1 MRPGLRSAGRGG
13 ADVRRALYPGTFD
26 PVTNGHLDLVKRA
39 LRLFDGVVV
48 AVGTG
53 SHKSPMF
60 SVAERVEFVR
70 DAVKDMGDVEVVSFD
85 GLLVETVNETG
96 TVAII
101 RGLRQVSDFEYEF
114 QMALMNR
121 RLAREIETVFL
132 MTSLSYI
139 YLDSTVMKDVALL
152 GGDVN
157 GLAPEAVIR
166 ALSEKRGSR

>member
-1 MRPGLRSAGRGG
+1 M
-13 ADVRRALYPGTFD
+13 RRALYPGTFD

-53 SHKSPMF
+53 RDKSPMF
-60 SVAERVEFVR
+60 SVEERIGFFR
-70 DAVKDMGDVEVVSFD
+70 DAVQNLANVEVISID
-85 GLLVETVNETG
+85 GLLVDTVSETG

-101 RGLRQVSDFEYEF
+101 RGLREVSDFEYEF

-121 RLAREIETVFL
+121 RLARDIETVFL
-132 MTSLSYI
+132 MPSLSYI
-139 YLDSTVMKDVALL
+139 YLDSTIMKEVALL
-152 GGDVN
+152 GGDVD

-166 ALSEKRGSR
+166 ALQQKRGSRRRTT

>member
-1 MRPGLRSAGRGG
+1 M
-13 ADVRRALYPGTFD
+13 RRALYPGTFD

-39 LRLFDGVVV
+39 LRLFDGVIV

-53 SHKSPMF
+53 RDKSPMF
-60 SVAERVEFVR
+60 SIDERVGFLR
-70 DAVKDMGDVEVVSFD
+70 DAVKDLGDVEVVAFD
-85 GLLVETVNETG
+85 GLLVDAVSKTG
-96 TVAII
+96 AVGII

-132 MTSLSYI
+132 MPSLSYI
-139 YLDSTVMKDVALL
+139 YLDSTVMKEVALL
-152 GGDVN
+152 GGDVD

-166 ALSEKRGSR
+166 ALNEKRGSR

>member
-1 MRPGLRSAGRGG
+1 M
-13 ADVRRALYPGTFD
+13 RRALYPGTFD

-39 LRLFDGVVV
+39 LRLFDGVIV

-53 SHKSPMF
+53 RDKSTMF
-60 SVAERVEFVR
+60 SVEERVEFLR
-70 DAVKDMGDVEVVSFD
+70 DAVKDLGNVEVVPFD
-85 GLLVETVNETG
+85 GLLVDIVNETG
-96 TVAII
+96 AVAII

-121 RLAREIETVFL
+121 RLARDVETVFL
-132 MTSLSYI
+132 MPSLSYI
-139 YLDSTVMKDVALL
+139 YLDSTVMKEVALL
-152 GGDVN
+152 DGNVD

>member
-1 MRPGLRSAGRGG
+1 M
-13 ADVRRALYPGTFD
+13 RRALYPGTFD

-48 AVGTG
+48 AVGTERN
-53 SHKSPMF
+53 KSPMF
-60 SVAERVEFVR
+60 SIDERVGFLREAVR
-70 DAVKDMGDVEVVSFD
+70 NLGNVEVIHFD
-85 GLLVETVNETG
+85 GLLVDTVNETG

-121 RLAREIETVFL
+121 RLARDIETVFL
-132 MTSLSYI
+132 MPSLSYI
-139 YLDSTVMKDVALL
+139 YLDSTIMKEVALL
-152 GGDVN
+152 GGDVD
-157 GLAPEAVIR
+157 GLAPEAVVR

>member
-1 MRPGLRSAGRGG
+1 M
-13 ADVRRALYPGTFD
+13 RRALYPGTFD

-53 SHKSPMF
+53 RDKSPMF
-60 SVAERVEFVR
+60 TVEERIGFFR
-70 DAVKDMGDVEVVSFD
+70 DAVEGLGNVEVKAID
-85 GLLVETVNETG
+85 GLLVDTVEETG

-101 RGLRQVSDFEYEF
+101 RGLREVSDFEYEF

-121 RLAREIETVFL
+121 RLARDIETVFL
-132 MTSLSYI
+132 MPSLSYI
-139 YLDSTVMKDVALL
+139 YLDSTIMKEVALL
-152 GGDVN
+152 GGNVD

-166 ALSEKRGSR
+166 ALAEKRELRGRAG

>member
-1 MRPGLRSAGRGG
+1 
-13 ADVRRALYPGTFD
+13 VRRALYPGTFD

-53 SHKSPMF
+53 RDKSTMF
-60 SVAERVEFVR
+60 SVDERVEFLR
-70 DAVKDMGDVEVVSFD
+70 DAVKDLGNVEVIPFD
-85 GLLVETVNETG
+85 GLLVDTVNETG
-96 TVAII
+96 AVAII

-121 RLAREIETVFL
+121 RLARDVETVFL
-132 MTSLSYI
+132 MPSLSYI
-139 YLDSTVMKDVALL
+139 YLDSTVMKEVALL
-152 GGDVN
+152 GGDVD

>member
-1 MRPGLRSAGRGG
+1 
-13 ADVRRALYPGTFD
+13 VRRALYPGTFD

-48 AVGTG
+48 AVGSG
-53 SHKSPMF
+53 RDKSPMF
-60 SVAERVEFVR
+60 SVDERVQFLR
-70 DAVKDMGDVEVVSFD
+70 DAVKDLGNVEVIPFE
-85 GLLVETVNETG
+85 GLLVDTVNETG
-96 TVAII
+96 AVAII

-121 RLAREIETVFL
+121 RLARDVETVFL
-132 MTSLSYI
+132 MPSLSYT
-139 YLDSTVMKDVALL
+139 YLDSTVMKEVALL
-152 GGDVN
+152 GGNVD

>member
-1 MRPGLRSAGRGG
+1 
-13 ADVRRALYPGTFD
+13 VRRALYPGTFD

-53 SHKSPMF
+53 HHKSPMF
-60 SVAERVEFVR
+60 SVEERVEFLR
-70 DAVKDMGDVEVVSFD
+70 DAVKDLGNVEVIPFD
-85 GLLVETVNETG
+85 GLLVDTVNETG
-96 TVAII
+96 AVAII

-121 RLAREIETVFL
+121 RLARDVETVFL
-132 MTSLSYI
+132 MPSLSYT
-139 YLDSTVMKDVALL
+139 YLDSTVMKEVALL
-152 GGDVN
+152 GGNVD

>member
-1 MRPGLRSAGRGG
+1 M
-13 ADVRRALYPGTFD
+13 RRALYPGTFD

-53 SHKSPMF
+53 HDKSPMF
-60 SVAERVEFVR
+60 SVDERVGFLR
-70 DAVKDMGDVEVVSFD
+70 DAVKDLGNVEVIPFD
-85 GLLVETVNETG
+85 GLLVDTVNETG
-96 TVAII
+96 AVAII

-121 RLAREIETVFL
+121 RLARDVETVFL
-132 MTSLSYI
+132 MPSLSYT
-139 YLDSTVMKDVALL
+139 YLDSTVMKEVALL
-152 GGDVN
+152 GGNVD

>member
-1 MRPGLRSAGRGG
+1 M
-13 ADVRRALYPGTFD
+13 RRALYPGTFD

-53 SHKSPMF
+53 REKSPMF
-60 SVAERVEFVR
+60 SVAERVGFLR

-85 GLLVETVNETG
+85 GLLVDTVNETG
-96 TVAII
+96 AVAII

-132 MTSLSYI
+132 MPSLSYI
-139 YLDSTVMKDVALL
+139 YLDSTVMKEVALL
-152 GGDVN
+152 GGDVD
-157 GLAPEAVIR
+157 GLAPAAVIR
-166 ALSEKRGSR
+166 ALSEKRGSH

>member
-1 MRPGLRSAGRGG
+1 M
-13 ADVRRALYPGTFD
+13 RRALYPGTFD

-53 SHKSPMF
+53 HDKSPMF
-60 SVAERVEFVR
+60 SVDERVGFLR
-70 DAVKDMGDVEVVSFD
+70 DAVEDLGSVEVIPLD
-85 GLLVETVNETG
+85 GLLVDTVKETG
-96 TVAII
+96 AVAII

-121 RLAREIETVFL
+121 RLARDVETVFL
-132 MTSLSYI
+132 MPSLSYT
-139 YLDSTVMKDVALL
+139 YLDSTVMKEVALL
-152 GGDVN
+152 GGHVD